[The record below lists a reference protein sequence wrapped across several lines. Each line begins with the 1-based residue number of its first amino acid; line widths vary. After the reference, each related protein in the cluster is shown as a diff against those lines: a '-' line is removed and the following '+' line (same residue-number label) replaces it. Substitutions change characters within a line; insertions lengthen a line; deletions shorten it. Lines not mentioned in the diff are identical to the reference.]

1 MGYYTGLLAKDWKV
15 SMKGQLQSYLFL
27 LIVWMSGVA
36 FSFRLGEP
44 LIATSISLT
53 VIVLHI
59 AYIAT
64 DMFLNF
70 GREQK
75 LKLWLH
81 NPNPSY
87 GLLSSK
93 LVISLINCLLS
104 LSFAIGLYAIACF
117 LFGEPF
123 LQGQTFT
130 EALALIWSVL
140 GVGLYLGVWAI
151 FIWSQYAA
159 ARGKRF
165 ELLRFAPIGFI
176 AYFIVEFHKGFM
188 MSSLFDQMKTIGTFP
203 AVSIGTKIINETEEY
218 QEFSMGVSLTDFSFA
233 LAILFLLVSLL
244 IFILSVRNVKKME
257 I

>member
-1 MGYYTGLLAKDWKV
+1 MGYYTGLMAKDWKV

-27 LIVWMSGVA
+27 LIVWMFGVA
-36 FSFRLGEP
+36 VSFRLSEP
-44 LIATSISLT
+44 LVATSISLT
-53 VIVLHI
+53 LIVLHI

-64 DMFLNF
+64 DIFINF

-93 LVISLINCLLS
+93 LVISILNCLLS
-104 LSFAIGLYAIACF
+104 LSFAIGLYAIACI
-117 LFGEPF
+117 LFGESF
-123 LQGQTFT
+123 LQGKSLS
-130 EALALIWSVL
+130 EALALVWSVL

-159 ARGKRF
+159 AKGKRF
-165 ELLRFAPIGFI
+165 GLLRFAPIGFI

-188 MSSLFDQMKTIGTFP
+188 MSTLYERMKTIGSFP
-203 AVSIGTKIINETEEY
+203 AVSIGTKIKYETEEY
-218 QEFSMGVSLTDFSFA
+218 QEFSMGVSITEFSFA
-233 LAILFLLVSLL
+233 LVILFLLVSLL
-244 IFILSVRNVKKME
+244 VFFLSARNVKKME

>member
-15 SMKGQLQSYLFL
+15 AMKGQLQSYLFL
-27 LIVWMSGVA
+27 LIVWMFGIAV
-36 FSFRLGEP
+36 SFRFSEP
-44 LIATSISLT
+44 LVATSISLT
-53 VIVLHI
+53 LIVLHI

-64 DMFLNF
+64 DMFINF

-87 GLLSSK
+87 ALLSSK
-93 LVISLINCLLS
+93 LVISILNCLLS
-104 LSFAIGLYAIACF
+104 LTFAIGLYSIACF
-117 LFGEPF
+117 LFGVSF
-123 LQGQTFT
+123 LQGKTFS
-130 EALALIWSVL
+130 EALALIWSVV
-140 GVGLYLGVWAI
+140 GVGLYLGIWAI

-159 ARGKRF
+159 AKGKRF

-176 AYFIVEFHKGFM
+176 AYLIVEFHKGFM
-188 MSSLFDQMKTIGTFP
+188 MSTLYDRMKTIGSFP
-203 AVSIGTKIINETEEY
+203 AVTIGTKIINETEEY

-233 LAILFLLVSLL
+233 LVILFSLVSLL
-244 IFILSVRNVKKME
+244 VFFLSVRNVKEME